1 MTGEYKR
8 PGQRNNMSKPF
19 ESKQVGSKKTRLL
32 NARIP
37 LQLDLDW
44 RKAVAKSNRTQT
56 EILIALITSYIKFA
70 NHDNREIDYQIGLLM
85 EKRERNDRNV
95 ISQSLDDAIRNLQL
109 QASKQNNNDDY

>member
-8 PGQRNNMSKPF
+8 PGQKNNTSMPF
-19 ESKQVGSKKTRLL
+19 ETTQRNSKKTRLI

-44 RKAVAKSNRTQT
+44 RAAVAKSNRTQT
-56 EILIALITSYIKFA
+56 EILLSLITSFIKFS
-70 NHDNREIDYQIGLLM
+70 NHDNREIDYQINALM

-109 QASKQNNNDDY
+109 QASQEDTDY